1 MRDEPEADSG
11 IFTGVWWGCV
21 TQREPSCSKW
31 GADPTA
37 EAAGPQLFHTGI
49 LFSFCPPPLES
60 IHSQAYLTQ
69 SSGAMSINKLFLTQ
83 MWFCPMVQAVGSAP
97 QDIPTHF
104 WACFCHYVTLH
115 TTLAAGPRKFE
126 PSPQS
131 NWFQW
136 RAPARIQ
143 TQTSC
148 CCFLAVSAWQAKIP
162 DRFFNMD
169 LSEHKWTPLTSHLNF
184 IIPLPN
190 NSWASRLPP
199 G

>member
-1 MRDEPEADSG
+1 MVLFCGADSG
-11 IFTGVWWGCV
+11 IS
-21 TQREPSCSKW
+21 P
-31 GADPTA
+31 
-37 EAAGPQLFHTGI
+37 H
-49 LFSFCPPPLES
+49 
-60 IHSQAYLTQ
+60 
-69 SSGAMSINKLFLTQ
+69 
-83 MWFCPMVQAVGSAP
+83 

-104 WACFCHYVTLH
+104 PHFWACFCNYVTFH

-136 RAPARIQ
+136 GAPARIQ
-143 TQTSC
+143 IQTSC

-169 LSEHKWTPLTSHLNF
+169 LSEHKWTPLRSHLNF
-184 IIPLPN
+184 VIPLPN

-199 G
+199 GEVLLPYFSQCKENQGTVTENNLPTALWLLLFQYIKSNRFLIVSWTWLSNIRFWTCIASHPKNTTLLIGDLPKPCNLL